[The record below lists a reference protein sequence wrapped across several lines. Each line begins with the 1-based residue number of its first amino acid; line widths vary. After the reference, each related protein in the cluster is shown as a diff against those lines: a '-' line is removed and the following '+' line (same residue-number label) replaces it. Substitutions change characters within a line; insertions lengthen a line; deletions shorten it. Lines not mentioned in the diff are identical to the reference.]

1 MNNHRAPT
9 RPLIVALAAMV
20 LGGVACIIGLVIDE
34 RAFFPAWLCAVIFW
48 LALPLGAVTLVMVH
62 DLTGGRW
69 MATARPVLDSAIA
82 TMPIAT
88 VAFLPVLA
96 GLGHLYSWSQPG
108 APGLGNAFYL
118 NDTFF
123 IVRYAVYFVVW
134 NASALWALAAPRG
147 GAIGVAPA
155 LSWISGIGLLLLA
168 FATTFASFDWIMS
181 LEPQFWSSVFGMI
194 FGAGEFNISLALVL
208 LAIALQKPA
217 LRAVQAGY
225 REHLADLAAILLATT
240 IFWAYV
246 EYCQFLIVWEEN
258 LRSEIPWYLHR
269 FAGSW
274 EAVLYTVAGAGFFIP
289 FFVLV
294 WTPSKRNR
302 GIVAVSCGLI
312 FLAQLIHV
320 WWLVLP
326 DFPNSGFGWLDVAAF
341 FALGGLVMS
350 AFLWRLRYGQLLPQ
364 RAARPAPEA
373 LHG

>member
-1 MNNHRAPT
+1 MINHRVST
-9 RPLIVALAAMV
+9 RLHALALGAIV
-20 LGGVACIIGLVIDE
+20 LGGAGCIVGAFIDQ
-34 RAFFPAWLCAVIFW
+34 RAFFPAWLCAVVFW
-48 LALPLGAVTLVMVH
+48 LAVPLGAVALVMVH

-69 MATARPVLDSAIA
+69 MATGRPILESAIA

-88 VAFLPVLA
+88 IAFLPVLA
-96 GLGHLYSWSQPG
+96 GLGHLYTWSQPG
-108 APGLGNAFYL
+108 ASGLGNAFYL
-118 NDTFF
+118 NEAFF
-123 IVRYAVYFVVW
+123 IVRYAAYFVVW
-134 NASALWALAAPRG
+134 NACALWALAAPRG
-147 GAIGVAPA
+147 GAVGVAPA

-181 LEPQFWSSVFGMI
+181 LEPQFWSSVLGMI

-217 LRAVQAGY
+217 GRAAQARY
-225 REHLADLAAILLATT
+225 RDHLADMAAILLATT

-246 EYCQFLIVWEEN
+246 EYCQFLIIWEEN

-269 FAGSW
+269 LAGSW
-274 EAVLYTVAGAGFFIP
+274 ESVLYTIAGAGFFIP

-302 GIVAVSCGLI
+302 GIVAGVCALI
-312 FLAQLIHV
+312 FLAQLVHV
-320 WWLVLP
+320 WWLILP
-326 DFPNSGFGWLDVAAF
+326 EFPNSGFGWLDVAAF
-341 FALGGLVMS
+341 FALGGLLVS
-350 AFLWRLRYGQLLPQ
+350 VFLWRLRYGQIRPQ